1 MDRREMHYEAML
13 RELGAAY
20 YQAVHGQGSA
30 AKVASAVQ
38 AVEKADAETTGRP
51 QPRPGGPLAETAG
64 APAHRAMC
72 WRVRDIMTAPALSV
86 TEHMSYKQ
94 VARLLSEHR
103 LSALP
108 VLSRSGRVIGVVSEA
123 DLLHKQERHHSAR
136 PGGMTWRLHRKAAAK
151 AEARNAG
158 QLMTSPAVTIHPD
171 APVGSAA
178 RLLNSHH
185 LRRLPVVD
193 PDGQLL
199 GVVSR
204 RDLLSVFL
212 RPDEEIAAEVRAAL
226 TDVLLADPAAV
237 QVRVGQGLVSLSGQA
252 ADAGQIAMATGLIN
266 AIDGVVAVRNE
277 LTVPVLTF

>member
-1 MDRREMHYEAML
+1 MDRREMHYQAML

-20 YQAVHGQGSA
+20 YQAVHGEGSA

-38 AVEKADAETTGRP
+38 AVDKADPDTTARP
-51 QPRPGGPLAETAG
+51 RAQPGGPGPAAAG
-64 APAHRAMC
+64 TPAYKARR
-72 WRVRDIMTAPALSV
+72 WRVCEVMTAPALSV
-86 TEHMSYKQ
+86 TEHTSYKQ

-108 VLSRSGRVIGVVSEA
+108 VLSRGGRVIGVVSEA
-123 DLLHKQERHHSAR
+123 DLLHKQERHHSAQ
-136 PGGMTWRLHRKAAAK
+136 PGGMSWRLHRKAAAK

-193 PDGQLL
+193 PDGKLL
-199 GVVSR
+199 GIVSR

-237 QVRVGQGLVSLSGQA
+237 RVRVGQGLVSLSGQVA
-252 ADAGQIAMATGLIN
+252 EASQIAMATDLIS

-277 LTVPVLTF
+277 LTSSTRH

>member
-1 MDRREMHYEAML
+1 MDRQEMHYQAML

-38 AVEKADAETTGRP
+38 AVDKADADMTARP
-51 QPRPGGPLAETAG
+51 RAQPAGPGPAAAG
-64 APAHRAMC
+64 APAYKARR
-72 WRVRDIMTAPALSV
+72 WRVCDVMTAPALSV
-86 TEHMSYKQ
+86 TEHTSYKE

-108 VLSRSGRVIGVVSEA
+108 VLSRGGRVIGVVSEA

-136 PGGMTWRLHRKAAAK
+136 PDGMSWRLHRKAAAK
-151 AEARNAG
+151 AEAGNAG

-178 RLLNSHH
+178 RLLSSHH

-193 PDGQLL
+193 PDGKLL
-199 GVVSR
+199 GIVSR

-237 QVRVGQGLVSLSGQA
+237 RVRVGQGLVSLSGQVA
-252 ADAGQIAMATGLIN
+252 EADQITMATDLIS

-277 LTVPVLTF
+277 LTASTRH

>member
-1 MDRREMHYEAML
+1 MDRREMHYQAMM

-20 YQAVHGQGSA
+20 YQAVHGEGSVA
-30 AKVASAVQ
+30 SVASAVQ
-38 AVEKADAETTGRP
+38 AVEKAGTEPADGP
-51 QPRPGGPLAETAG
+51 QARRGDPGLAAAG
-64 APAHRAMC
+64 APAYRARR
-72 WRVRDIMTAPALSV
+72 WRVRDVMTAPAVSV
-86 TEHMSYKQ
+86 TEHTTYKQ

-108 VLSRSGRVIGVVSEA
+108 VLSRGRRVIGVVSEA

-136 PGGMTWRLHRKAAAK
+136 PDGMSWRLHRKAAAK

-171 APVGSAA
+171 APIGSAA

-193 PDGQLL
+193 PDGHLL
-199 GVVSR
+199 GIVSR

-226 TDVLLADPAAV
+226 ADVLLADPAAV
-237 QVRVGQGLVSLSGQA
+237 RVRVGQGLVSLSGQVADADQITMA
-252 ADAGQIAMATGLIN
+252 ADLIG

-277 LTVPVLTF
+277 LTASTPH

>member
-1 MDRREMHYEAML
+1 MDRREMHYQAML

-20 YQAVHGQGSA
+20 YQAVHGEGSA
-30 AKVASAVQ
+30 ANVASAVQ
-38 AVEKADAETTGRP
+38 AVEKADT
-51 QPRPGGPLAETAG
+51 ETAARTENPESTAG
-64 APAHRAMC
+64 CRPAYQARR
-72 WRVRDIMTAPALSV
+72 WRVRDVMTVPAVSV
-86 TEHMSYKQ
+86 TEHTTYKQ

-136 PGGMTWRLHRKAAAK
+136 PGGMSWPPHRKAAAK

-171 APVGSAA
+171 AAVGSAA

-193 PDGQLL
+193 PDGRLL
-199 GVVSR
+199 GIVSR
-204 RDLLSVFL
+204 RDLLCVFL

-237 QVRVGQGLVSLSGQA
+237 RVRVGQGLVGLSGQV
-252 ADAGQIAMATGLIN
+252 ADAGQITMAADLIN

-277 LTVPVLTF
+277 LTASTRH

>member
-1 MDRREMHYEAML
+1 MDRRELHYQAML
-13 RELGAAY
+13 RQLGAAY

-38 AVEKADAETTGRP
+38 AVDKEAAGTTASAAAGTPAYKAR
-51 QPRPGGPLAETAG
+51 
-64 APAHRAMC
+64 H
-72 WRVRDIMTAPALSV
+72 WRVCVVMTAPALSV
-86 TEHMSYKQ
+86 TEHTSYKQ

-108 VLSRSGRVIGVVSEA
+108 VLSRGGRVIGVVSEA

-171 APVGSAA
+171 APVASAA

-185 LRRLPVVD
+185 LRRLPVVG

-199 GVVSR
+199 GIVSR
-204 RDLLSVFL
+204 RDLLCVFL
-212 RPDEEIAAEVRAAL
+212 RPDEEVAAEVRAAL
-226 TDVLLADPAAV
+226 ADVLLADPAAV
-237 QVRVGQGLVSLSGQA
+237 RVRVSQGLVSLSGHIA
-252 ADAGQIAMATGLIN
+252 EAGQIAMATDLIN

-277 LTVPVLTF
+277 LTASTPH

>member
-1 MDRREMHYEAML
+1 MDRREMHYQAML
-13 RELGAAY
+13 RQLGAAY
-20 YQAVHGQGSA
+20 YQAVHGQGSV

-38 AVEKADAETTGRP
+38 AVDKAEADTTA
-51 QPRPGGPLAETAG
+51 RPGSPGPAAAG
-64 APAHRAMC
+64 TPPYKARR
-72 WRVRDIMTAPALSV
+72 WRVCDVMTAPALSV
-86 TEHMSYKQ
+86 TEHTSYKQ

-108 VLSRSGRVIGVVSEA
+108 VLSRGGRVIGVVSEA
-123 DLLHKQERHHSAR
+123 DLLRKQERHHSAR
-136 PGGMTWRLHRKAAAK
+136 PGGMSWRLHRKAAAK

-199 GVVSR
+199 GIVSR

-237 QVRVGQGLVSLSGQA
+237 RVRVGQGLVSLSGQV
-252 ADAGQIAMATGLIN
+252 ADTDQITMATDLIN
-266 AIDGVVAVRNE
+266 AVDGVVAVRNE
-277 LTVPVLTF
+277 LTATARH

>member
-1 MDRREMHYEAML
+1 MDRRELHYQAML
-13 RELGAAY
+13 RQLGAAY

-38 AVEKADAETTGRP
+38 AVDKADADTT
-51 QPRPGGPLAETAG
+51 ATAATG
-64 APAHRAMC
+64 TPSYKARR
-72 WRVRDIMTAPALSV
+72 WRICAVMTAPARSV
-86 TEHMSYKQ
+86 TAHSSYKQ

-108 VLSRSGRVIGVVSEA
+108 VLSRGGRVIGVVSEA

-171 APVGSAA
+171 APVASAA

-185 LRRLPVVD
+185 LRRLPVVG

-199 GVVSR
+199 GIVSR
-204 RDLLSVFL
+204 RDLLCVFL
-212 RPDEEIAAEVRAAL
+212 RPDEEVAAEVRAAL
-226 TDVLLADPAAV
+226 ADVLLADPAAV
-237 QVRVGQGLVSLSGQA
+237 RVRVSQGLVSLSGHIA
-252 ADAGQIAMATGLIN
+252 EAGQIAMATDLIN

-277 LTVPVLTF
+277 LTASTPH

>member
-1 MDRREMHYEAML
+1 MDRREMHYQAML

-20 YQAVHGQGSA
+20 YQAVHGQGST

-38 AVEKADAETTGRP
+38 ALEKADTEATARP
-51 QPRPGGPLAETAG
+51 HEPPGGPGPAAAG
-64 APAHRAMC
+64 APAHRAGR
-72 WRVRDIMTAPALSV
+72 WRVCDVMTAPALSV
-86 TEHMSYKQ
+86 TEHTPYKK

-108 VLSRSGRVIGVVSEA
+108 VLSHGGRVIGVVSEA
-123 DLLHKQERHHSAR
+123 DLLRKQERHHSAR
-136 PGGMTWRLHRKAAAK
+136 PGEMSWRLHRKAAAK

-185 LRRLPVVD
+185 LRRLPVVN
-193 PDGQLL
+193 PDGHLL
-199 GVVSR
+199 GIVSR

-237 QVRVGQGLVSLSGQA
+237 RVRVGQGLVSVSGQVTE
-252 ADAGQIAMATGLIN
+252 AGLIAMATDLIS
-266 AIDGVVAVRNE
+266 AIDGVVGVRNE
-277 LTVPVLTF
+277 LTASTRE

>member
-1 MDRREMHYEAML
+1 MDRREMHYQAML

-38 AVEKADAETTGRP
+38 AVDKADAEATARP
-51 QPRPGGPLAETAG
+51 QARADGPGPAAAG
-64 APAHRAMC
+64 ASAHRARR
-72 WRVRDIMTAPALSV
+72 WRVCDVMAVPALSV
-86 TEHMSYKQ
+86 TEHTSYKQ
-94 VARLLSEHR
+94 VARLLSEHQ

-108 VLSRSGRVIGVVSEA
+108 VLSRGGRVIGVVSEA

-136 PGGMTWRLHRKAAAK
+136 PGGMTWRLNRKAAAK
-151 AEARNAG
+151 AEARTAG
-158 QLMTSPAVTIHPD
+158 QLMASPAVTIHPD

-193 PDGQLL
+193 PDGRLL
-199 GVVSR
+199 GIVSR
-204 RDLLSVFL
+204 RDLLCVFL
-212 RPDEEIAAEVRAAL
+212 RPDEEIATEVRAAL
-226 TDVLLADPAAV
+226 ADVLLADPAAV
-237 QVRVGQGLVSLSGQA
+237 HVRVGEGLVSLTGQVA
-252 ADAGQIAMATGLIN
+252 ATGQIAMATDLIS

-277 LTVPVLTF
+277 LTGSTRR

>member
-1 MDRREMHYEAML
+1 MDRREMHYQAML

-20 YQAVHGQGSA
+20 YQAIHGEGSTA
-30 AKVASAVQ
+30 NVASAVQ
-38 AVEKADAETTGRP
+38 AVDKADADTTA
-51 QPRPGGPLAETAG
+51 RPGGPGPAAAGTTAY
-64 APAHRAMC
+64 RARR
-72 WRVRDIMTAPALSV
+72 WRVREVMTAPALSV
-86 TEHMSYKQ
+86 TEHTSYKQ

-108 VLSRSGRVIGVVSEA
+108 VLSRRGRVIGMVSEA
-123 DLLHKQERHHSAR
+123 DLLHKQERHHSGR
-136 PGGMTWRLHRKAAAK
+136 PDGMSWRLHRKAAAK

-193 PDGQLL
+193 PDGKLL
-199 GVVSR
+199 GIVSR

-237 QVRVGQGLVSLSGQA
+237 QVQVGQGLVSLSGQVTE
-252 ADAGQIAMATGLIN
+252 AGQIAMATDLIS
-266 AIDGVVAVRNE
+266 AIDGVVGVSNE
-277 LTVPVLTF
+277 LTASTPH

>member
-1 MDRREMHYEAML
+1 MDRQEMHYQAML
-13 RELGAAY
+13 RGLGAAY

-38 AVEKADAETTGRP
+38 AVDKAAADTTAGP
-51 QPRPGGPLAETAG
+51 QARPGGPGPAAAG
-64 APAHRAMC
+64 TPAYQARR
-72 WRVRDIMTAPALSV
+72 WRVGEVMTAPALSV
-86 TEHMSYKQ
+86 TAHTPYKQ

-108 VLSRSGRVIGVVSEA
+108 VLSRGGRVIGVVSEA

-136 PGGMTWRLHRKAAAK
+136 PGGMSWRLHRKATAK
-151 AEARNAG
+151 AGARNAG

-199 GVVSR
+199 GIVSR

-237 QVRVGQGLVSLSGQA
+237 RVRVGQGLVSLSGQVA
-252 ADAGQIAMATGLIN
+252 EAGQIAMATDLIS

-277 LTVPVLTF
+277 LTASTRH

>member
-1 MDRREMHYEAML
+1 MDRQEMHHQAML

-38 AVEKADAETTGRP
+38 AVDAVQTVDKAA
-51 QPRPGGPLAETAG
+51 AG
-64 APAHRAMC
+64 TPAYKARR
-72 WRVRDIMTAPALSV
+72 WRVCDVMTAPALAV
-86 TEHMSYKQ
+86 TEHTSYKQ

-108 VLSRSGRVIGVVSEA
+108 VLSRGGRVIGVVSEA

-136 PGGMTWRLHRKAAAK
+136 PDGMSWRLHRKAAAK
-151 AEARNAG
+151 AEAGNAG

-193 PDGQLL
+193 PDGKLL
-199 GVVSR
+199 GIVSR

-237 QVRVGQGLVSLSGQA
+237 RVRVGQGLVSLSGQVA
-252 ADAGQIAMATGLIN
+252 EADQVAMATDLIS

-277 LTVPVLTF
+277 LAASTRH

>member
-1 MDRREMHYEAML
+1 MDRQEMHHQAML
-13 RELGAAY
+13 RELGAVY

-30 AKVASAVQ
+30 AKVASAVR
-38 AVEKADAETTGRP
+38 AVEKADAEMTARP
-51 QPRPGGPLAETAG
+51 QTRPGDPGLAAAN
-64 APAHRAMC
+64 APAYRARR
-72 WRVRDIMTAPALSV
+72 WRVCDVMTAPALSV
-86 TEHMSYKQ
+86 TEHTPYKQ

-185 LRRLPVVD
+185 LRRLPVVA

-199 GVVSR
+199 GIVSR

-212 RPDEEIAAEVRAAL
+212 RPDDEIAAEVRAAL

-237 QVRVGQGLVSLSGQA
+237 RVGVGQGLVSLSGPVA
-252 ADAGQIAMATGLIN
+252 ETDQIVMATDLIS

-277 LTVPVLTF
+277 LTAGTRH

>member
-1 MDRREMHYEAML
+1 MDRQEMHYQAML

-20 YQAVHGQGSA
+20 YQAVHGEGSA
-30 AKVASAVQ
+30 ANVASAVQ
-38 AVEKADAETTGRP
+38 AVEKADAETAARTDDSESTAGGRP
-51 QPRPGGPLAETAG
+51 AYQAR
-64 APAHRAMC
+64 R
-72 WRVRDIMTAPALSV
+72 WRVRDVMAGPAVSV
-86 TEHMSYKQ
+86 TEHTTYKQ
-94 VARLLSEHR
+94 VAQLLSEHR
-103 LSALP
+103 LSAVP

-136 PGGMTWRLHRKAAAK
+136 PGGMSWRPHRKAAAK

-171 APVGSAA
+171 AAVGSAA

-193 PDGQLL
+193 PDGHLL
-199 GVVSR
+199 GIVSR
-204 RDLLSVFL
+204 RDLLCVFL

-226 TDVLLADPAAV
+226 TDVLLTDPAAV
-237 QVRVGQGLVSLSGQA
+237 HVRVGQGLVGLSGQVT
-252 ADAGQIAMATGLIN
+252 DAGQITMAADLIS

-277 LTVPVLTF
+277 LTASTQH

>member
-1 MDRREMHYEAML
+1 MDRQEMHHQAML

-38 AVEKADAETTGRP
+38 AVDKADPGTTA
-51 QPRPGGPLAETAG
+51 PGAAG
-64 APAHRAMC
+64 TPAYKARR
-72 WRVRDIMTAPALSV
+72 WRVCDVMTAPALSV
-86 TEHMSYKQ
+86 TGHTTYKQ

-123 DLLHKQERHHSAR
+123 DMLHKQERHHSAQ
-136 PGGMTWRLHRKAAAK
+136 PGGMSWRLHRKAAAK

-193 PDGQLL
+193 PDGRLL
-199 GVVSR
+199 GIVSR

-212 RPDEEIAAEVRAAL
+212 RPDEEIAAEVLAAL

-237 QVRVGQGLVSLSGQA
+237 RVRVGQGVVSLSGQVA
-252 ADAGQIAMATGLIN
+252 ETGQIAMATDLIS

-277 LTVPVLTF
+277 LAASTRH

>member
-1 MDRREMHYEAML
+1 MDRREMHYQAML

-38 AVEKADAETTGRP
+38 AVEKADAEAAARP
-51 QPRPGGPLAETAG
+51 QAQPGDRGPAATG
-64 APAHRAMC
+64 APAYRARR
-72 WRVRDIMTAPALSV
+72 WRVCDVMTAPALSV
-86 TEHMSYKQ
+86 TVHTPYKQ
-94 VARLLSEHR
+94 VAQLLSEHH

-108 VLSRSGRVIGVVSEA
+108 VLSPSGRVIGVVSEA
-123 DLLHKQERHHSAR
+123 DLLHKQERHHAAR

-151 AEARNAG
+151 AKARNAG

-178 RLLNSHH
+178 RLLNGHH

-199 GVVSR
+199 GIVSR
-204 RDLLSVFL
+204 SDLLGVFL

-237 QVRVGQGLVSLSGQA
+237 RVRVGQGLVSLSGKV
-252 ADAGQIAMATGLIN
+252 ADTGQVTMADDMIS

-277 LTVPVLTF
+277 LTAGTPH

>member
-1 MDRREMHYEAML
+1 MDRREMHYQAML

-30 AKVASAVQ
+30 ATVASAVQ
-38 AVEKADAETTGRP
+38 AVEKADAETAARP
-51 QPRPGGPLAETAG
+51 QAQPGDPGPGAAG
-64 APAHRAMC
+64 APAYWARR
-72 WRVRDIMTAPALSV
+72 WRVCDVMTAPALSV
-86 TEHMSYKQ
+86 TGPTPYKQ
-94 VARLLSEHR
+94 VAQLLSEHQ

-123 DLLHKQERHHSAR
+123 DLLHKQERHHAAR

-185 LRRLPVVD
+185 LRCLPVVD

-199 GVVSR
+199 GAVSR

-226 TDVLLADPAAV
+226 TDVLLAEPAAV
-237 QVRVGQGLVSLSGQA
+237 RVRVGQGLVSLSGQVADTGQVTMA
-252 ADAGQIAMATGLIN
+252 ADLIS

-277 LTVPVLTF
+277 LTASTAH